1 MRTVHVGLGPIGL
14 ACLKAALD
22 RTDVTP
28 VGAVDLDPAWNDR
41 SLAAALDLDSSRS
54 IHVSAAWD
62 ALPAADVAI
71 VCTTSTL
78 AGIRVVAER
87 ALAHR
92 LDVVSTCE
100 PLARPAS
107 DDPEARALDEAAR
120 AAGRRVLGVGVN
132 PGFVMDALPLA
143 ISAAQSRIE
152 AVRVRRIVDVDTR
165 RVQLAQKVGVGLTDV
180 EFAARRE
187 RGDIGHVG
195 LPASARLI
203 ADGLGWEVDRLVDS
217 LEPVRGVD
225 GRCAGVRQRV
235 RAFQGRRPRITLDLT
250 IASGARPSGDTIWL
264 DGTPPLRWST
274 RPATHGD
281 EATAATVLNS
291 LPCLPGLAPGL
302 RTMVDL
308 VPFRGRGT
316 HRAVAGPSQD

>member
-1 MRTVHVGLGPIGL
+1 MRTIHVGLGPIGL
-14 ACLKAALD
+14 ACLQAALD

-41 SLAAALDLDSSRS
+41 SLAAVLGASSTPTLP
-54 IHVSAAWD
+54 VSATWD

-71 VCTTSTL
+71 VCTTSKL
-78 AGIRVVAER
+78 AGIRAVAER
-87 ALAHR
+87 ALAHH

-100 PLARPAS
+100 PLARPAA

-143 ISAAQSRIE
+143 ISAAQSCIE

-165 RVQLAQKVGVGLTDV
+165 RVQLAQKVGTGLMAA
-180 EFAARRE
+180 EFETRRE

-203 ADGLGWEVDRLVDS
+203 ADGLGWDVDRLVET
-217 LEPVRGVD
+217 LKPVRGAD
-225 GRCAGVRQRV
+225 GRCLGVRQRV
-235 RAFQGRRPRITLDLT
+235 RAFEGRRPRITLDLT
-250 IASGARPSGDTIWL
+250 IARGARPSGDTIWL
-264 DGTPPLRWST
+264 DGTPPLRWSA

-316 HRAVAGPSQD
+316 DRAVAGPSRD